1 MDTRHEGV
9 ERIENKRKHMSFLIK
24 RLTSIMFNL
33 AKWKFGKYS
42 IYGTAPCNCV
52 IAKQTPKM
60 K

>member
-1 MDTRHEGV
+1 
-9 ERIENKRKHMSFLIK
+9 
-24 RLTSIMFNL
+24 MFKL

-42 IYGTAPCNCV
+42 IYVTAPCNCV

>member
-1 MDTRHEGV
+1 MDTRHYGV
-9 ERIENKRKHMSFLIK
+9 ERIENIRRHRSFLIK
-24 RLTSIMFNL
+24 RLTNIMFKL

-42 IYGTAPCNCV
+42 IYVTAPCNCV